1 MQAQSKE
8 LNVDWLKSEKSHD
21 QKNKSLIIDQ
31 ASCLGFTCIFSFCA
45 NNEIMRKYPL
55 CYGKHADGNHPPWPG
70 TVVTICV
77 SYFMTGEPSK
87 ELTSHHQLEEFR
99 KGQKEMP
106 RVLPPPRILLADI
119 HLG

>member
-87 ELTSHHQLEEFR
+87 EHGTN
-99 KGQKEMP
+99 K
-106 RVLPPPRILLADI
+106 PPPIGRVQERSKGDATCPSTSQNPSC
-119 HLG
+119 

>member
-45 NNEIMRKYPL
+45 NNEIMRKYHCVRGSML
-55 CYGKHADGNHPPWPG
+55 METTHP
-70 TVVTICV
+70 
-77 SYFMTGEPSK
+77 
-87 ELTSHHQLEEFR
+87 
-99 KGQKEMP
+99 GQAP
-106 RVLPPPRILLADI
+106 
-119 HLG
+119 